1 MRYRANSSVPMI
13 GRHAPMSRPRTGR
26 SRGRFAVNVSRT
38 ERLAS
43 ALAGIG
49 LTALAFRRGFERK
62 YAAAGLGLI
71 ARGVSGFCPVSA
83 AIGRNTNTSETR
95 EALAGPRGIKV
106 ETAVTIN
113 RPIEEVYSFWRRLEN
128 LPRFMDHL
136 RSVRELDDRRS
147 HWVVTAPF
155 GAVVEWDAVIINEI
169 PNELIGWRSLDNSDV
184 ASAGSVRFR
193 ETGDDNGVEV
203 KVTLQYEPPGGQIG
217 AGVAWLLGE
226 EPSRQIPDDLRRLK
240 QLLETG
246 ARPMTTSRP
255 GNDRD
260 EAGFFMQ

>member
-1 MRYRANSSVPMI
+1 MMNRY
-13 GRHAPMSRPRTGR
+13 APMPGPRTGR
-26 SRGRFAVNVSRT
+26 GRGHFAPNVSRT
-38 ERLAS
+38 ERWAS

-49 LTALAFRRGFERK
+49 LTAFAFRRGFERK
-62 YAAAGLGLI
+62 YAVAGLGLI

-83 AIGRNTNTSETR
+83 AIGRDTDTRDTR

-106 ETAVTIN
+106 ETAITID
-113 RPIEEVYSFWRRLEN
+113 RPIEEVYAFWRRLEN

-155 GAVVEWDAVIINEI
+155 GAVVEWDALIINEI

-184 ASAGSVRFR
+184 VSAGSVRFR
-193 ETGDDNGVEV
+193 QTEDGTGVEV
-203 KVTLQYEPPGGQIG
+203 NVSLQYAPPGGQFG

-226 EPSRQIPDDLRRLK
+226 EPSQQIPDDLRRLK
-240 QLLETG
+240 HLLETSE
-246 ARPMTTSRP
+246 RSMPTSQP

-260 EAGFFMQ
+260 DAGFFMR